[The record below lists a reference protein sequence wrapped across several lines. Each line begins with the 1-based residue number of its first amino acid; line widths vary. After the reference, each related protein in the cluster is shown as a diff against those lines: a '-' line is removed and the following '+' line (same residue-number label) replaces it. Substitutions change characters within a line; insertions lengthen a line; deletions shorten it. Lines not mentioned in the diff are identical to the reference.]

1 MSKKI
6 ISALVSVA
14 LILGAVYAYAA
25 TRPEEE
31 FYTVS
36 ADVEQA
42 PNLFDGG
49 RVMVRGVEVGEISE
63 VTPRAGGVR
72 ITMQIEEGVKIPV
85 DAHLSI
91 VPITVISD
99 RYVQFAPAYNT
110 GPLLQDGDHLAAT
123 RTSIPAELDD
133 VLKQLKELLATI
145 EPKVG
150 EKRGPLA
157 KLVRDVDFIVRGKT
171 SDLQGSIRNSAS
183 VLDNLASSSTEINGL
198 IRNLDQLFITLASRR
213 SEIGLVNER
222 FRLVAESLEGDR
234 KNLEGTIENVTLL
247 SRETTRLFRRSGD
260 DLGEALRNT
269 ETVVARLLEKQDEI
283 AESFRW
289 TNVIAQA
296 LGATNKSGKGL
307 YAYSGLQ
314 APPGTPGSEYNYR
327 LDTRDT
333 IACERLETLANRF
346 LTLFPDWTAEEVTT
360 AILEFIPEEYHE
372 DIEYLIRRLL
382 PACSVVEYSD
392 GFRASSK
399 KASSL
404 STRSERAIAKAL
416 DQVGEEQFRE
426 AVGIWLLQT
435 IAAGEAR
442 ADGKKRSEG

>member
-1 MSKKI
+1 MTKKI
-6 ISALVSVA
+6 VSALLSFA
-14 LILGAVYAYAA
+14 LIAGGVYAYAS

-42 PNLFDGG
+42 PNLFEGG
-49 RVMVRGVEVGEISE
+49 RVMVRGVEVGEITD
-63 VTPRAGGVR
+63 VTPRPAGVR
-72 ITMQIEEGVKIPV
+72 ITMQIDEGVKIPA
-85 DAHLSI
+85 DAHLTI

-99 RYVQFAPAYNT
+99 RYVQFAPAYTN
-110 GPLLQDGDHLAAT
+110 GPLLQEGDHLTAS

-145 EPKVG
+145 EPKEG

-183 VLDNLASSSTEINGL
+183 VLENLAASSNEINGL

-222 FRLVAESLEGDR
+222 FRLVAESLQGDR

-247 SRETTRLFRRSGD
+247 SREATRLFRRSGD

-283 AESFRW
+283 AETFRW

-296 LGATNKSGKGL
+296 LGATDKSGKGL

-314 APPGTPGSEYNYR
+314 APPGTAGSEYNYR

-346 LTLFPDWTAEEVTT
+346 LTLFPSWTAEEVTT

-372 DIEYLIRRLL
+372 DIEYLIRKLL
-382 PACSVVEYSD
+382 PACSVVEYTD
-392 GFRASSK
+392 TFKAPK
-399 KASSL
+399 KGSGL
-404 STRSERAIAKAL
+404 SARSQKAVERAVER
-416 DQVGEEQFRE
+416 VGEEQFRE

-435 IAAGEAR
+435 IAAGEAEVT
-442 ADGKKRSEG
+442 GKAKDERR